1 MINSLIYYEK
11 YEIYLNYGIL
21 DINDYEIVKKFITFL
36 EPHVS
41 SMFPRLVNFNLFNQI
56 LYNYNPP
63 DPHECL
69 NLNRIIKYLYY
80 FSF

>member
-1 MINSLIYYEK
+1 MIISLIYYEK

-21 DINDYEIVKKFITFL
+21 NRNDYEIVKKLITFL

-41 SMFPRLVNFNLFNQI
+41 SIYPRLVNFYLFDQI
-56 LYNYNPP
+56 LYNYIPP
-63 DPHECL
+63 DPHETLHL
-69 NLNRIIKYLYY
+69 NKIIKYLYY